1 MNEFKLGDVVALKH
15 ELYQYYET
23 VNFSP
28 LRMTIQSITKNEVFC
43 IYANQQYEF
52 QEHIF
57 NKETLGIID
66 DERLLKK
73 WECLD
78 DSFEIKRLRQ
88 IILETKAMVKCPKVG
103 DVVKLKTDYYNNCLM
118 TVQSISDNQ
127 INCIWFLDKS
137 TIKERAF
144 IPEVLTIIEKP
155 VE

>member
-15 ELYQYYET
+15 ELYQYYQT
-23 VNFSP
+23 GRFSP
-28 LRMTIQSITKNEVFC
+28 LRMTIQSITKNEVSC

-57 NKETLGIID
+57 NKETLEIID
-66 DERLLKK
+66 EEKFLKE
-73 WECLD
+73 WEWLT
-78 DSFEIKRLRQ
+78 DSLEIKRSRE

-118 TVQSISDNQ
+118 TVQSVSDNQ
-127 INCIWFLDKS
+127 INCIWLTDKS

>member
-1 MNEFKLGDVVALKH
+1 
-15 ELYQYYET
+15 
-23 VNFSP
+23 
-28 LRMTIQSITKNEVFC
+28 MTIHS
-43 IYANQQYEF
+43 
-52 QEHIF
+52 
-57 NKETLGIID
+57 
-66 DERLLKK
+66 KK
-73 WECLD
+73 
-78 DSFEIKRLRQ
+78 KRLRQ

-103 DVVKLKTDYYNNCLM
+103 DVVKLKTDYYNKRLM